1 MTDARR
7 QEELIEV
14 ELPAAALLEDVLGY
28 APLTPDAVADLRDGP
43 ADAVLHGRLL
53 EAVRRLNPWI
63 DEDNAR
69 RAVSTVN
76 RLTGID
82 PIETNERGHTLLTF
96 GIALGQTDAAGRR
109 QDRTVRF
116 LDFDTPANNRF
127 EYARQIRLRGPRQEI
142 VPDILIYV
150 NGLPLGVI
158 ECKAPGL
165 ADPIGDGIEQFR
177 RYQGLGDYV
186 GLGAPR
192 LFEMAQLCI
201 VLARG
206 EAKYGT
212 VGTPYRHWAEWKEP
226 YPRSRADFV
235 NRLGRDPSAQ
245 DVLLAGL
252 LAPEN
257 LLDLVRNFIVFETE
271 QGRRIKK
278 LARYQQFIAV
288 QEAVKRIEGA
298 GDPAQR
304 GGVIHHTQGSG
315 KSLTMVFL
323 ASKLRRLPSAR
334 NPTLVIVTDRIE
346 LDQQISGTFLRS
358 GFPNPVQ
365 AKSGDH
371 LRDLLSG
378 GAGTTVLTTVHKFH
392 TAVPTR
398 ASFITQASN
407 VFVMVDEAHRSQYR
421 ELAARMRAG
430 LPNACMIAFTGT
442 PIDKKDRSTLQEFG
456 DYIHRYPID
465 QAVRDGATVPIF
477 YEMRDVHLRIEG
489 KDLERELRAA
499 CPDLT
504 EEQFEELKRKAP
516 LAQTVAELPQRIAEV
531 CKDLLAHYR
540 AAIEPNGFKAQL
552 VTGSRDAAV
561 TYKEALDRLG
571 GPESVVIMSASNG
584 DTARLKAHQ
593 LTPKDR
599 DRMIERFRDDDDPL
613 KILVV
618 CDMLLTGFDAPV
630 EQVMYLDAPLREHT
644 LLQAIARV
652 NRTAD
657 GRQGRKTHGLVVDY
671 WGDNKRISDALALF
685 DREDLAGA
693 LLSLSQKTEQMR
705 SRHRAAMRFFDGM
718 NRTDEESCIGLL
730 EPEDVRAAFDLAFRR
745 YAEAVDMVLPDPA
758 ALEDPFLPDLKWLA
772 RIRAQARRRYR
783 DAQLSVRHYG
793 ALVGDL
799 IEKHMRADG
808 VEQIL
813 APLSILSPEFQAQ
826 MRALASDEARASEM
840 EHALRH
846 EIHVHRDENP
856 VLFESLWS
864 KLQRL
869 IDLRREVRID
879 AASALD
885 RLDSLA
891 DDVRAA
897 RQGNRDDAGLSG
909 TPGAI
914 FGLIKDAV
922 GSSPQAAALPATA
935 IAAALEEL
943 TVIDWHQKED
953 VKRQMRRAIKAE
965 LRAAGAAP
973 DEMEALTVRIMDVAR
988 ARMVR

>member
-7 QEELIEV
+7 QEELVEV

-28 APLTPDAVADLRDGP
+28 APLTPDTVAELRDGP
-43 ADAVLHGRLL
+43 AAAVLQGRLL
-53 EAVRRLNPWI
+53 ESVQRLNPWI
-63 DEDNAR
+63 DEDNAHR
-69 RAVSTVN
+69 SVSAVN

-82 PIETNERGHTLLTF
+82 LIEANEKGHTLLTF
-96 GIALGQTDAAGRR
+96 GIALGQTDEAGRR
-109 QDRTVRF
+109 QDRSVRF
-116 LDFDTPANNRF
+116 IDFDTPANNRF
-127 EYARQIRLRGPRQEI
+127 EYARQVHLRGPRHEI
-142 VPDILIYV
+142 IPDILIYV
-150 NGLPLGVI
+150 NGLPLAVI

-165 ADPIGDGIEQFR
+165 ADPIGDGIEQIR
-177 RYQGLGDYV
+177 RYQGLGDYA

-192 LFEMAQLCI
+192 LFEMAQVCI
-201 VLARG
+201 VAARG

-212 VGTPYRHWAEWKEP
+212 VGTPYRHWADWKEP
-226 YPRSRADFV
+226 YPRTRSDLVA
-235 NRLGRDPSAQ
+235 RLGREPSAQ
-245 DVLLAGL
+245 DVTLAGL

-288 QEAVKRIEGA
+288 QEAVRRIVGTS
-298 GDPAQR
+298 DPTRR

-323 ASKLRRLPSAR
+323 ATKLRRLRSAE
-334 NPTLVIVTDRIE
+334 NPTLVIVTDRID
-346 LDQQISGTFLRS
+346 LDQQISATFLRC

-365 AKSGDH
+365 AQSGED
-371 LRDLLSG
+371 LRRLLSG

-398 ASFITQASN
+398 TSSITEAAN

-430 LPNACMIAFTGT
+430 LPNACMLAFTGT
-442 PIDKKDRSTLQEFG
+442 PIDKTDRSTLREFG
-456 DYIHRYPID
+456 DYIHRYQID
-465 QAVRDGATVPIF
+465 QAVRDGATVPIY
-477 YEMRDVHLRIEG
+477 YEMRDALLRIVG
-489 KDLERELRAA
+489 RDLERELRDA
-499 CPDLT
+499 CPELSDA
-504 EEQFEELKRKAP
+504 QIEELKRKAR
-516 LAQTVAELPQRIAEV
+516 LAQAVAELPQRIKEI
-531 CKDLLAHYR
+531 CKDLLAHFQ
-540 AAIEPNGFKAQL
+540 AVIEPNGFKAQI
-552 VTGSRDAAV
+552 VAVSREAAV
-561 TYKEALDRLG
+561 TYKEALDQLG
-571 GPESVVIMSASNG
+571 GPESVVVMSVSNG
-584 DTARLKAHQ
+584 DKARLKTHH
-593 LTPKDR
+593 LSPKDR
-599 DRMIERFRDDDDPL
+599 DRVIERFKDADDSL

-652 NRTAD
+652 NRTAE

-671 WGDNKRISDALALF
+671 WGDSDRITEALAMF
-685 DREDLAGA
+685 DQEELAGT
-693 LLSLSQKTEQMR
+693 LLSLSQKIEQMQ
-705 SRHRAAMRFFDGM
+705 SRHRAVMRFFDGM
-718 NRTDEESCIGLL
+718 NRTEEEACIGLL
-730 EPEDVRAAFDLAFRR
+730 ESEDVRAAFDLAFRR
-745 YAEAVDMVLPDPA
+745 YAEAVDMVLPNPTALDDPY
-758 ALEDPFLPDLKWLA
+758 LPDLKWLA
-772 RIRAQARRRYR
+772 RVRAQARRRYR
-783 DAQLSVRHYG
+783 DERLNMRHYG
-793 ALVGDL
+793 ALVGTL

-856 VLFESLWS
+856 ALFESLWS

-869 IDLRREVRID
+869 IDVRRETRID

-885 RLDSLA
+885 RLDALA
-891 DDVRAA
+891 GEVRAA
-897 RQGNRDDAGLSG
+897 RQGNREDVGLTG

-914 FGLIKDAV
+914 FGLLKDAV
-922 GSSPQAAALPATA
+922 GSSPQAAIAPATA
-935 IAAALEEL
+935 IATALEDL
-943 TVIDWHQKED
+943 AVIDWHQKED

-965 LRAAGAAP
+965 LRAVGVVP
-973 DEMEALTVRIMDVAR
+973 DAMEALTVRIMDVAR